1 MTQNYAETQERL
13 ARLELAVLELQ
24 RQYAAMHAEIFDL
37 LNQYDTG
44 KENTLKSKIQEH
56 AGEPSVPT
64 KYPSVISSKEMEEFQ
79 RYDAEYKY

>member
-13 ARLELAVLELQ
+13 ARLENAVLELQ

-44 KENTLKSKIQEH
+44 KENNLKSKIQE
-56 AGEPSVPT
+56 
-64 KYPSVISSKEMEEFQ
+64 
-79 RYDAEYKY
+79 DAA